1 MFYLSPRCSKGLCTC
16 LLSLFLVLRS
26 SLLSSGPSS
35 QPFPGSRLWGCAKS
49 WMLCS
54 SMHTG
59 CLLAALVSATHRVP
73 PGPENGRFVSYGL
86 LQKVSQPVGACSIH
100 LPSCFLLKWVG
111 WSLRIQ
117 ICYAYK
123 TTLCPLEK
131 CCVRLRAFPSPDF
144 LVLMCSPP
152 AKASLREGSLVI
164 ISKRCLSPPP
174 SPAFQLFSL
183 ALLGTNMS
191 VCLL

>member
-1 MFYLSPRCSKGLCTC
+1 MSAGSFGLSY
-16 LLSLFLVLRS
+16 
-26 SLLSSGPSS
+26 
-35 QPFPGSRLWGCAKS
+35 
-49 WMLCS
+49 
-54 SMHTG
+54 
-59 CLLAALVSATHRVP
+59 P
-73 PGPENGRFVSYGL
+73 PGTTWPREWEICILWASPKGQPTGRGL
-86 LQKVSQPVGACSIH
+86 FHPPALMLSF
-100 LPSCFLLKWVG
+100 SCQGGIALKWVG

-152 AKASLREGSLVI
+152 AKASLREGSLII